1 MSATAAIV
9 RLARRDVGRSPWRSL
24 LVGLLILL
32 PVMAMAW
39 GITILAT
46 VMPDAD
52 ARDTHQMGTADL
64 IVEPGSLAAERSALF
79 PAGTRLEPI
88 MNSGGR
94 LLLPG
99 TSANVSIT
107 SRDLEGLARG
117 TFTIASGR
125 QPSDRSEVAISA
137 RVAEITGA
145 SIGGR
150 VDLEGM
156 GTLLVVGVVED
167 PWDLHG
173 RLVLLDSS
181 IARELSD
188 GNTAWLVALPPG
200 TDPLPILEAAS
211 NPTQTDYPIQINWRL
226 GSGRLAELGGTA
238 GAGGAATPAVVVMG
252 ALVLLE
258 SALVA
263 AAAFAV
269 SIRRRQRELGLLA
282 AAGAEPRHLAGTV
295 LAEGLV
301 LGLVGAIGGVAVG
314 LLAAA
319 ATSPFLDQLTSR
331 RNPPLVLEPVVL
343 GAAAVIGLVAALVA
357 AAVPAWSASRMPVL
371 LALSG
376 RRPPSSPARR
386 FLRIGL
392 AVVALATA
400 MTIGGATLSLTS
412 SDSTVPVL
420 LLAGGAM
427 LGTLGFGLVS
437 PWLLE
442 RLEGVSARLPL
453 AGRIAL
459 RDTARARSRS
469 APIVTAILASLA
481 ATIAMG
487 TYAVSRDAEIAR
499 TWQPWLAPDQILIEG
514 PDAARAGPKAALAV
528 NAVASSVV
536 VGASNGEVGYVWIS
550 APSARLAKP
559 KDPPP
564 GAPPGFGVGYTA
576 YNVSI
581 ADEQLL
587 RALHAEAAAP
597 DLASGAVVVLTK
609 EAWVGLDQVSVV
621 LNDGFNDV
629 PGVELPA
636 RTIVT
641 GVGGGDL
648 PEALMSE
655 ATATRFG
662 LAAGIPYRFVLRLDH
677 TITEADLQAAAAASA
692 EFPDTRADAD
702 TGPGHPDDLFR
713 LLLVVASLLF
723 ALTVT
728 GIAVALGEAESR
740 PDQRTLLAL
749 GAEPRLRRRITAARA
764 GVLAVL
770 AGCLAAPA
778 GLLPV
783 WGLLA
788 SRGHEIVIPVFE
800 IAVAVGLLPLLAIG
814 ATWILGRPIPDWSA
828 FRSSTT

>member
-1 MSATAAIV
+1 MSASAAIV
-9 RLARRDVGRSPWRSL
+9 RLARRDVARSPWRSL

-32 PVMAMAW
+32 PVMGMAW

-52 ARDTHQMGTADL
+52 ARDTHQMGAADL
-64 IVEPGSLAAERSALF
+64 IVESGSTAARRSALF
-79 PAGTRLEPI
+79 PGATLEP
-88 MNSGGR
+88 MLNTGGR

-99 TSANVSIT
+99 TSAIVSVT
-107 SRDLEGLARG
+107 SRDLGGLARG
-117 TFTIASGR
+117 TFTISSGR
-125 QPSDRSEVAISA
+125 QPSDPGEVAISA
-137 RVAEITGA
+137 RVARITGA
-145 SIGGR
+145 SIGGH

-156 GTLLVVGVVED
+156 GILVVVGTVED
-167 PWDLHG
+167 PTDLDG
-173 RLVLLDSS
+173 RLVLLDAS
-181 IARELSD
+181 IARDLPD
-188 GNTAWLVALPPG
+188 GTAAWLVALPQG
-200 TDPLPILEAAS
+200 TDPHPILEAAS
-211 NPTQTDYPIQINWRL
+211 NSNQTDEPLQINWRL
-226 GSGRLAELGGTA
+226 GSGRFAELGGTV
-238 GAGGAATPAVVVMG
+238 GAGGAPTPAVVVMG
-252 ALVLLE
+252 GLVLLE

-295 LAEGLV
+295 LGEGLV

-319 ATSPFLDQLTSR
+319 ATWPFLDQLTNR
-331 RNPPLVLEPVVL
+331 RNPPLVLEPIAL
-343 GAAAVIGLVAALVA
+343 GAAAVIGLVAALMA

-386 FLRIGL
+386 FLRVGL
-392 AVVALATA
+392 AVIALATA

-442 RLEGVSARLPL
+442 RLEGLSARMPL

-481 ATIAMG
+481 ATIAIG
-487 TYAVSRDAEIAR
+487 AYGASRDAEITAN
-499 TWQPWLAPDQILIEG
+499 WQPWMAPDQILIEG
-514 PDAARAGPKAALAV
+514 PDAERAGPKAALAL
-528 NAVASSVV
+528 NAIASSVID
-536 VGASNGEVGYVWIS
+536 GAANGDNGSVWIS
-550 APSARLAKP
+550 APSAHRAKP
-559 KDPPP
+559 MVPPP
-564 GAPPGFGVGYTA
+564 GAPPAFGLGFTS

-581 ADEQLL
+581 ANEQLL

-597 DLASGAVVVLTK
+597 ALASGDVVLLTQ
-609 EAWVGLDQVSVV
+609 EAWLGLDRVLVI
-621 LNDGFNDV
+621 LNDGTTDA
-629 PGVELPA
+629 PGISLPA
-636 RTIVT
+636 RVVVT
-641 GVGGGDL
+641 GVGGGNL
-648 PEALMSE
+648 PEALISD
-655 ATATRFG
+655 ATADHLG
-662 LAAGIPYRFVLRLDH
+662 LAAGHPYRYVLRVAH
-677 TITEADLQAAAAASA
+677 PVTEADLQVAAAASA

-702 TGPGHPDDLFR
+702 LGPNHPDDLFR
-713 LLLVVASLLF
+713 ALLVVASLLF
-723 ALTVT
+723 AITVT

-764 GVLAVL
+764 GVLAIL
-770 AGCLAAPA
+770 AGCLAVPA

-788 SRGHEIVIPVFE
+788 SRGADIVIPVFE
-800 IAVAVGLLPLLAIG
+800 IAAAVGVLPLLAIG
-814 ATWILGRPIPDWSA
+814 ATWVLGRPIPDWSA

>member
-1 MSATAAIV
+1 MSATGAII
-9 RLARRDVGRSPWRSL
+9 RLARRDVARSPWRSL

-32 PVMAMAW
+32 PVMGMAW

-46 VMPDAD
+46 VMPNAE
-52 ARDTHQMGTADL
+52 ARDTHQMGAADL
-64 IVEPGSLAAERSALF
+64 IVEPGSSAARRSALF
-79 PAGTRLEPI
+79 PGGTRLEPI
-88 MNSGGR
+88 LNSGGR

-125 QPSDRSEVAISA
+125 QPSDRGEVAISA

-150 VDLEGM
+150 VELEGM
-156 GTLLVVGVVED
+156 GTLLVVGTVED
-167 PWDLHG
+167 PWDLDG
-173 RLVLLDSS
+173 GLVLLDAS
-181 IARELSD
+181 IARESSD
-188 GNTAWLVALPPG
+188 DNAAWLVALPEG
-200 TDPLPILEAAS
+200 ADPLPILEAAS
-211 NPTQTDYPIQINWRL
+211 NPGPTGVPFQISWRL
-226 GSGRLAELGGTA
+226 GRGRLAELGGTA
-238 GAGGAATPAVVVMG
+238 GAGGAPTPVVVVMG
-252 ALVLLE
+252 GLVLLE

-295 LAEGLV
+295 LGEGLV
-301 LGLVGAIGGVAVG
+301 LGLAGAIGGVAVG

-319 ATSPFLDQLTSR
+319 ATWPFLDQITNR
-331 RNPPLVLEPVVL
+331 RNPPLVLEPVAL

-357 AAVPAWSASRMPVL
+357 AAVPAWSAARMPVL

-376 RRPPSSPARR
+376 RRPPSSGARR
-386 FLRIGL
+386 YLRLGL
-392 AVVALATA
+392 SVIVLATA

-412 SDSTVPVL
+412 SDSTLPVL

-427 LGTLGFGLVS
+427 LGTLGFGAVS

-442 RLEGVSARLPL
+442 RLEGLSARLPL

-481 ATIAMG
+481 ATISIGAYG
-487 TYAVSRDAEIAR
+487 ASRDAEIAAN
-499 TWQPWLAPDQILIEG
+499 WQPWMAPDQILIEG
-514 PDAARAGPKAALAV
+514 PDAARAGPMAALAL
-528 NAVASSVV
+528 NAVASSVI
-536 VGASNGEVGYVWIS
+536 VGAANGEFGYAWID
-550 APSARLAKP
+550 APSARLTEP

-564 GAPPGFGVGYTA
+564 GAPPGFGVGFSA
-576 YNVSI
+576 HNASI

-597 DLASGAVVVLTK
+597 DLAGGALVLLTQ
-609 EAWVGLDQVSVV
+609 EAWVGLDRVSVV
-621 LNDGFNDV
+621 LNDGTEDA

-636 RTIVT
+636 RMVVT
-641 GVGGGDL
+641 GVGGGNL
-648 PEALMSE
+648 PQVLMSE
-655 ATATRFG
+655 ATAKRLG
-662 LAAGIPYRFVLRLDH
+662 LGAGIPFRFVLRLDH
-677 TITEADLQAAAAASA
+677 TVTEADLQAAAAASA
-692 EFPDTRADAD
+692 QFPDTYADAD
-702 TGPGHPDDLFR
+702 TGPNHPDDLFR
-713 LLLVVASLLF
+713 MLLVVASLLF
-723 ALTVT
+723 AVTVT
-728 GIAVALGEAESR
+728 GVAVALGEAESR

-749 GAEPRLRRRITAARA
+749 GAEPQLRRRITAARA
-764 GVLAVL
+764 GVLAIL
-770 AGCLAAPA
+770 AGCLAVPA

-788 SRGHEIVIPVFE
+788 SRGANIVIPVFE
-800 IAVAVGLLPLLAIG
+800 IAAAVAVLPLLAIG
-814 ATWILGRPIPDWSA
+814 ATWILARPIPDWSA
-828 FRSSTT
+828 FRSSTS

>member
-1 MSATAAIV
+1 M
-9 RLARRDVGRSPWRSL
+9 G
-24 LVGLLILL
+24 
-32 PVMAMAW
+32 MAW

-46 VMPDAD
+46 VLPDAD
-52 ARDTHQMGTADL
+52 ARDTHQLGVADL
-64 IVEPGSLAAERSALF
+64 IVEPGSSAARRSELF

-88 MNSGGR
+88 ANYGGR

-107 SRDLEGLARG
+107 SRDLAGLARG

-125 QPSDRSEVAISA
+125 QPSDPGEVAISA
-137 RVAEITGA
+137 RVAKITGA

-150 VDLEGM
+150 VELEGM
-156 GTLLVVGVVED
+156 GTLLVVGTVED
-167 PWDLHG
+167 PWDLEG
-173 RLVLLDSS
+173 RLVLLDAS
-181 IARELSD
+181 IARNLPD
-188 GNTAWLVALPPG
+188 GNAAWLVALPSG
-200 TDPLPILEAAS
+200 TDPSPILAAAS
-211 NPTQTDYPIQINWRL
+211 DLGQVDPFQINWRL

-238 GAGGAATPAVVVMG
+238 GAGGAPTPAVVVMG
-252 ALVLLE
+252 GLVLLE

-295 LAEGLV
+295 LGEGLV
-301 LGLVGAIGGVAVG
+301 LGLAGAIGGVAVG

-319 ATSPFLDQLTSR
+319 ATWPFLDQLTNR
-331 RNPPLVLEPVVL
+331 RNPPLVLEPGAL
-343 GAAAVIGLVAALVA
+343 GAAAVIGLVAALIA

-371 LALSG
+371 VALSG

-386 FLRIGL
+386 FLRVGL
-392 AVVALATA
+392 AVVALATS

-412 SDSTVPVL
+412 TDSTVPVL

-442 RLEGVSARLPL
+442 RLEGLSARMPL

-481 ATIAMG
+481 ATIAIG
-487 TYAVSRDAEIAR
+487 AYGASRDAEIAAN
-499 TWQPWLAPDQILIEG
+499 WQPWLAPDQILIEG
-514 PDAARAGPKAALAV
+514 PDAAQAGPSAAQAL

-536 VGASNGEVGYVWIS
+536 VGATSGEIGYARID
-550 APSARLAKP
+550 APAARLAKP
-559 KDPPP
+559 EDPPP
-564 GAPPGFGVGYTA
+564 GAPPGFGVGYSA
-576 YNVSI
+576 YNLSV
-581 ADEQLL
+581 ADEPLL
-587 RALHAEAAAP
+587 HAMHAEAAAS
-597 DLASGAVVVLTK
+597 DLASGAVVLLTQD
-609 EAWVGLDQVSVV
+609 AWVGLDRVSVV
-621 LNDGFNDV
+621 INDGTKDA
-629 PGVELPA
+629 PGIELPA
-636 RTIVT
+636 RTVVT

-648 PEALMSE
+648 PEALVSE
-655 ATATRFG
+655 ATATQLG
-662 LAAGIPYRFVLRLDH
+662 LAGGIPYRFVLRLDH
-677 TITEADLQAAAAASA
+677 EVTAADLETAAAASA
-692 EFPDTRADAD
+692 QFPDTRADAD

-713 LLLVVASLLF
+713 MVLVIASLLF
-723 ALTVT
+723 AITVT

-764 GVLAVL
+764 GVLAIL
-770 AGCLAAPA
+770 AGCLAVPA

-783 WGLLA
+783 WGLLS
-788 SRGHEIVIPVFE
+788 SRGSDIVIPVFE
-800 IAVAVGLLPLLAIG
+800 IVAAVGILPLLAIG